1 MSSQDDF
8 VCKYCG
14 KIYAD
19 REQKWCKPCQIDNLR
34 NNFKNWTSGNEKI
47 DELIQEMQLKISH
60 YEDNMV
66 EWIPY
71 NQFKDIKE
79 IGRDDF
85 TALYSAIWIDGPL
98 LYNQY
103 GNEKEWIKEPNVKVS
118 LKCLYN
124 SQNITNEFLNEVN
137 SYPINYEISI
147 INNIPTIYGI
157 TQNPE
162 TKDYILVFK
171 DGYCEYC
178 GKIYTNIDK
187 EICIC
192 YMKNDWASGNEQI
205 DEFIQEMQLVNIG
218 NHFTFFEWIPYI
230 QFNSI
235 KQIGKDDSTTLL
247 YSAIWMDGPLKY
259 TYDEKLWKRVPNEK
273 VILKCLYNSQN
284 HIINEF
290 LNEAKLHIN
299 KHNIIYDIIYGITQ
313 NPDTNDYIMVLRDN
327 YCKYCSKIYTY
338 EREKWCTPCQINILK
353 QNFTSWTSGNE
364 KIDELIQE
372 MQLNINYYGNV
383 IVEWIAYNQFI
394 EIKELNK
401 DSSGTLYS
409 AIWMDGPLKYDSSK
423 IKWERVP
430 NKEVILKFQSQN
442 IINKFLNE
450 IKSYTFNNY
459 YNYGIYGISQD
470 PVIKD
475 YIIVSHIDNYC
486 KTCGEIYICRRRWC
500 MLCQVNI
507 LKENFAKWTS
517 GNEKIDNFIQ
527 EMQLKINKFDDT
539 IVEWIPYNQFN
550 YIKEIGKGGFATV
563 YSAIWMDG
571 PLIYDY
577 DDEKEYERKPNEE
590 VALKCLNNSQ
600 NITDEFLS
608 EIKNYS
614 IKNNENILQIY
625 GISQN
630 PNTKDYIMVLQYAES
645 GNFDNY
651 INDIINWFW
660 FEKLI
665 ALGNIIKGLK
675 KIHENKM
682 VHRDFH
688 TGNILTSSSL
698 TLRYALSGNTSSF
711 IYISDMGLCGEVSN
725 TDEKK
730 IYGVMPFVA
739 PEVLKGNPYT
749 QAADIYSFGMIMYF
763 IATTKQPFANCAHDN
778 ILALNICNG
787 IRPEIN
793 EKEAP
798 KCYIDLMKRCWD
810 SNPANRPSAIEI
822 SELVELFDKSCDGTN
837 DEKIGKQFVE
847 AEEYRKANLL
857 SIKNGKL
864 TTQHPQAYYNSR
876 LLNPFT
882 KDLSKYDNINNNSVE
897 IIDFMKI
904 SIEDESKDKQSEEKS
919 KV

>member
-1 MSSQDDF
+1 MSSQDNF

-14 KIYAD
+14 KLYIM
-19 REQKWCKPCQIDNLR
+19 RWIKWCKQCQIDNLR

-47 DELIQEMQLKISH
+47 DELIQEMQLKINH
-60 YEDNMV
+60 FGDIIF

-71 NQFKDIKE
+71 NQFEDIKE
-79 IGRDDF
+79 IGRDDS

-98 LYNQY
+98 QY
-103 GNEKEWIKEPNVKVS
+103 DDDDKEWTRESSVGVS

-137 SYPINYEISI
+137 SHPINY
-147 INNIPTIYGI
+147 NNISNDNIPKICGI

-162 TKDYILVFK
+162 TKDYILVFRCC
-171 DGYCEYC
+171 YCEYC
-178 GKIYTNIDK
+178 GKIYTNLRYN
-187 EICIC
+187 ICIC
-192 YMKNDWASGNEQI
+192 YMKNDCISGNEKI
-205 DEFIQEMQLVNIG
+205 DKLIQEMQLENIG
-218 NHFTFFEWIPYI
+218 KYAAFFEWIPYI

-247 YSAIWMDGPLKY
+247 YSAIWMDGPLEY
-259 TYDEKLWKRVPNEK
+259 IYEEKSWVSVPNKE
-273 VILKCLYNSQN
+273 VVLKCLYNSQD
-284 HIINEF
+284 IINEF
-290 LNEAKLHIN
+290 LNEHKLHDE
-299 KHNIIYDIIYGITQ
+299 YDLLDDIPIIYGITQ
-313 NPDTNDYIMVLRDN
+313 NPDTNDYIMVLQDG
-327 YCKYCSKIYTY
+327 YCKYCGKIYTI
-338 EREKWCTPCQINILK
+338 EKNKWCTTCQINNLK
-353 QNFTSWTSGNE
+353 QNFISWTSGNE

-372 MQLNINYYGNV
+372 MQLKINDTNDV
-383 IVEWIAYNQFI
+383 IVEWIPYNQFI

-401 DSSGTLYS
+401 NSSGTLYS
-409 AIWMDGPLKYDSSK
+409 AIWMDGPLKYDTSK
-423 IKWERVP
+423 IMWERVP
-430 NKEVILKFQSQN
+430 NKEVVLKCHSQN

-450 IKSYTFNNY
+450 IKSYTFCNY
-459 YNYGIYGISQD
+459 FNDGIYGISQD

-475 YIIVSHIDNYC
+475 YIIVLYIDNYC
-486 KTCGEIYICRRRWC
+486 KTCGEIYIVGRRRWC

-507 LKENFAKWTS
+507 LKENFARWTS

-527 EMQLKINKFDDT
+527 EMQLKINKFNNT

-571 PLIYDY
+571 PLRYDY
-577 DDEKEYERKPNEE
+577 NKKEYKRKPNEE
-590 VALKCLNNSQ
+590 VALKRLNNSQ

-608 EIKNYS
+608 EVKNYS
-614 IKNNENILQIY
+614 INHNEHILQIY

-630 PNTKDYIMVLQYAES
+630 PNTKDYIIVLQYANG

-665 ALGNIIKGLK
+665 ALKNIIKGLK
-675 KIHENKM
+675 KIHGNKM

-688 TGNILTSSSL
+688 TGNILTSFDLDSC
-698 TLRYALSGNTSSF
+698 YELSCNTASD
-711 IYISDMGLCGEVSN
+711 IYISDMGLCGEISN
-725 TDEKK
+725 IGQTK

-739 PEVLKGNPYT
+739 PEVLKRKPYT

-763 IATTKQPFANCAHDN
+763 VATTKQPFANCAHDN

-798 KCYIDLMKRCWD
+798 KCYIDLMKKCWD
-810 SNPANRPSAIEI
+810 SNPDNRPNAIEV
-822 SELVELFDKSCDGTN
+822 SELIELFCKSCNASEDMIE
-837 DEKIGKQFVE
+837 DEKIGKQFEE

-857 SIKNGKL
+857 SVKNSKL
-864 TTQHPQAYYNSR
+864 TTQHPQAYYTSR

-882 KDLSKYDNINNNSVE
+882 KDLSNDTDCLDCM
-897 IIDFMKI
+897 ID
-904 SIEDESKDKQSEEKS
+904 D
-919 KV
+919 

>member
-14 KIYAD
+14 KLYVE

-47 DELIQEMQLKISH
+47 DELIQEMQLKINH
-60 YEDNMV
+60 YKDNMV

-98 LYNQY
+98 LYNRY
-103 GNEKEWIKEPNVKVS
+103 GTEKEWIKEPNVKVS

-137 SYPINYEISI
+137 SYPINYIYR
-147 INNIPTIYGI
+147 NYFLTIYGI

-162 TKDYILVFK
+162 TKDYILVFR

-178 GKIYTNIDK
+178 GKIYTNIYNQ
-187 EICIC
+187 ICLC
-192 YMKNDWASGNEQI
+192 YMKNDWTSGNEQI
-205 DEFIQEMQLVNIG
+205 DKFIQEMQLVNISE
-218 NHFTFFEWIPYI
+218 HFTFFEWIPYI

-247 YSAIWMDGPLKY
+247 YSAIWMDGPLDYKY
-259 TYDEKLWKRVPNEK
+259 YKEPWERVPNKK
-273 VILKCLYNSQN
+273 VVLKCLYNSQN
-284 HIINEF
+284 IINEF

-299 KHNIIYDIIYGITQ
+299 EHNIDDIPIIYGITQ
-313 NPDTNDYIMVLRDN
+313 NPGTNDYIMVLQDDY
-327 YCKYCSKIYTY
+327 YCKYCGKIYAV
-338 EREKWCTPCQINILK
+338 KDKKFCTPCQINNLK
-353 QNFTSWTSGNE
+353 QSFTSWTSGNE
-364 KIDELIQE
+364 KIDDFIQE
-372 MQLNINYYGNV
+372 MQLEKNI
-383 IVEWIAYNQFI
+383 IFEWIPYNQFI

-401 DSSGTLYS
+401 NSSGTLCS
-409 AIWMDGPLKYDSSK
+409 AIWMDGPLKYNSSK
-423 IKWERVP
+423 IKWERVS
-430 NKEVILKFQSQN
+430 NKEVILKYQSQN

-450 IKSYTFNNY
+450 QIKPYTFLNF
-459 YNYGIYGISQD
+459 YNDVIYGISQN

-475 YIIVSHIDNYC
+475 YIIVSFQNNYC
-486 KTCGEIYICRRRWC
+486 KICGEIYTSRVRWC

-517 GNEKIDNFIQ
+517 GNEKIDKFIQ
-527 EMQLKINKFDDT
+527 EMQLKISESNGI

-550 YIKEIGKGGFATV
+550 YIKEIGKGGFSTV

-571 PLIYDY
+571 PLRYNY
-577 DDEKEYERKPNEE
+577 KNKEYERKPNKE
-590 VALKCLNNSQ
+590 VALKYLNNSQ
-600 NITDEFLS
+600 NITNGFLN
-608 EIKNYS
+608 EVKNYS
-614 IKNNENILQIY
+614 VDIKEHILQIY

-630 PNTKDYIMVLQYAES
+630 PNTKDYIMVLQYAMG

-660 FEKLI
+660 FEKLMV
-665 ALGNIIKGLK
+665 LDNIIKGLK

-688 TGNILTSSSL
+688 TGNILASL
-698 TLRYALSGNTSSF
+698 IPNAIFALSGNYENE
-711 IYISDMGLCGEVSN
+711 IYISDMGLCGEVGN
-725 TDEKK
+725 IDETK

-739 PEVLKGNPYT
+739 PEVLKGKPYT
-749 QAADIYSFGMIMYF
+749 QVADIYSFGMIMYF
-763 IATTKQPFANCAHDN
+763 VATTKQPFANCAHDN

-810 SNPANRPSAIEI
+810 SNPDNRPSAIEVN
-822 SELVELFDKSCDGTN
+822 ELIKLFYKSCNGGKIID
-837 DEKIGKQFVE
+837 DEKIGKQFEE

-857 SIKNGKL
+857 SIKNSKL
-864 TTQHPQAYYNSR
+864 TTQHPQAYYTSR

-882 KDLSKYDNINNNSVE
+882 KDLSNDDTDCLDCM
-897 IIDFMKI
+897 ID
-904 SIEDESKDKQSEEKS
+904 D
-919 KV
+919 